1 MDTTALVLATV
12 LLNKAKARGTC
23 AALQVNGLFAFHIG
37 VLCSLLNRCRW
48 VRDVST
54 SDTANVLLPKFPQ
67 ESEHDRANN
76 EPDKSKHFEA
86 AEAAH
91 QYPDEAQSNSVARD
105 NGPHDLVA
113 TKQNTTAQAE

>member
-1 MDTTALVLATV
+1 MARLRTRGERESLLVAQLRRQVTDTTALVLATM

-37 VLCSLLNRCRW
+37 VLCNRCRW
-48 VRDVST
+48 VREVST

-67 ESEHDRANN
+67 ESEHDRADN

-91 QYPDEAQSNSVARD
+91 EYPDE
-105 NGPHDLVA
+105 G
-113 TKQNTTAQAE
+113 